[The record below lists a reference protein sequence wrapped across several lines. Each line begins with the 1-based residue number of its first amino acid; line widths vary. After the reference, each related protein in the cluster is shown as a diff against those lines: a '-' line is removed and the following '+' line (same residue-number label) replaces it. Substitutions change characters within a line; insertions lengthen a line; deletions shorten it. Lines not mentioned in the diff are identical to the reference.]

1 MATEY
6 FHLGM
11 GEWTESELESTSWN
25 QYYMSRI
32 ATKAELSGRHS
43 ARKTTVQKLCRSNIT
58 DSMVMQV
65 TGHKNIQSLNAYK
78 KPFFRTTGTII
89 SYYQQ
94 LSSQSINKHCHT
106 FSTISYIIVKF
117 YIQQFIQCDHEI
129 EPENSKLDS
138 IEL

>member
-11 GEWTESELESTSWN
+11 GEWTESESESTSWN

-78 KPFFRTTGTII
+78 KPFLE
-89 SYYQQ
+89 QQEQ
-94 LSSQSINKHCHT
+94 LSHIICNYQANQSTSTAIHSQQSAISLSNST
-106 FSTISYIIVKF
+106 F
-117 YIQQFIQCDHEI
+117 
-129 EPENSKLDS
+129 NSSFNVIMKLNLR
-138 IEL
+138 ILN